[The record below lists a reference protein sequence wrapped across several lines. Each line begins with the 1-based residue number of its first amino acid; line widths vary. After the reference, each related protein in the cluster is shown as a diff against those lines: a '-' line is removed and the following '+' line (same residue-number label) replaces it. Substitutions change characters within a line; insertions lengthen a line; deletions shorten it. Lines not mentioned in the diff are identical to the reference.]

1 MRRVLLAV
9 LAALPFAFAA
19 AQAQAQAPSAQD
31 LDARARADGA
41 ALLARMLEAS
51 GGLQAWRAQGGAAWD
66 VLDTLRVEPLPDSGE
81 WRVHHRV
88 ARRAVFDS
96 IGQGWLHSE
105 YARYDEP
112 TARVV
117 VDPYR
122 QVVHGEAA
130 WAEHGGRADRSGP
143 TATRARDA
151 VRREFLLGALPF
163 ALAELGAQV
172 RALEATPLGDRSVAR
187 LAVHLP
193 APVVLEESEGV
204 TDFELLVDPE
214 TAQPLRLT
222 YTLVGADRDD
232 PERGPTQAWID
243 FSGRL
248 EVGNVFLSA
257 RRELFHA
264 GGTRRLA
271 AELARARG
279 GAPAPAGLRRPWIS
293 GLVWSGAERATSWDP
308 PARGALESAPS
319 GGR

>member
-1 MRRVLLAV
+1 MRRLFLALLIVLCGAPL
-9 LAALPFAFAA
+9 FARA
-19 AQAQAQAPSAQD
+19 SAQD

-41 ALLARMLEAS
+41 AQLARMLEAS
-51 GGLQAWRAQGGAAWD
+51 GGLAAWRAQGGAAWD
-66 VLDTLRVEPLPDSGE
+66 VLDTLRVQPEPDGGE

-88 ARRAVFDS
+88 ARRAVFDPA
-96 IGQGWLHSE
+96 GQGWLHSE

-112 TARVV
+112 SARVV
-117 VDPYR
+117 VDPFR
-122 QVVHGEAA
+122 QVSSGDAA
-130 WAEHGGRADRSGP
+130 WAEHGGRADRAAP
-143 TATRARDA
+143 TAARARDA

-163 ALAELGAQV
+163 ALAELGAEV
-172 RALEATPLGDRSVAR
+172 RALEPGALGDRRVER
-187 LAVHLP
+187 VAVHLP
-193 APVVLEESEGV
+193 SPVVMEDSEAV
-204 TDFELLVDPE
+204 ADFELLLDPE
-214 TAQPLRLT
+214 TARPLRLA

-248 EVGNVFLSA
+248 EVGKVFLPA

-271 AELARARG
+271 GELARASA

-308 PARGALESAPS
+308 PARGAPRRSALESAPS